1 MRDTDL
7 FRQILGLEPP
17 WSVTEVKLDDE
28 AGRIDVWVE
37 HRPGV
42 MWQCPICERELTCRD
57 HSEER
62 TWRHLDTC
70 QFQTHLRA
78 RMPRVDC
85 PEHGVMQVRV
95 PWAEARSRFTLLFE
109 RLAIDVLQ
117 QCATV
122 TGAGRLLRLSWDEAW
137 GIMRR
142 SVQRGLERKPIRV
155 VRHVGVDEKAFK
167 RGHRYVT
174 VVADLERSTVEYL
187 AEDRKIESLA
197 GYWATLTPE
206 QLAGVEA
213 VAMDMWMPYIQATI
227 QGLPDAGS
235 KIVFDRYHVMRMVN
249 DAVDKVRRQEQR
261 HLKAEGDG
269 ALTGT
274 KRLWLYAK
282 ENLPDGLRP
291 ALRDLIRMNL
301 KTGRAWAIKET
312 LRELWSYVRTG
323 WARRFFNGWYGWARR
338 SRLEPIR
345 KVAQTIKDHLENIL
359 TYCRHR
365 ITNAALEGI
374 NSRIQAVKAR
384 ARGYRNHENF
394 KTAIYFFCGGLDLY
408 PR

>member
-1 MRDTDL
+1 MRDTEL
-7 FRQILGLEPP
+7 FRQILGLERP
-17 WSVTEVKLDDE
+17 WSVQEVKLDDE
-28 AGRIDVWVE
+28 TSRIDIWVDHE
-37 HRPGV
+37 SGIT
-42 MWQCPICERELTCRD
+42 WSCPSCERELSCRD

-70 QFQTHLRA
+70 QFQTFLHA
-78 RMPRVDC
+78 RVPRVDC
-85 PEHGVMQVRV
+85 PEHGVTQVRV

-142 SVQRGLERKPIRV
+142 AVRRGQSRKAPRV
-155 VRHVGVDEKAFK
+155 IPYVGVDEKAFK
-167 RGHRYVT
+167 RGHRYLT
-174 VVADLERSTVEYL
+174 VVCDLERSTVEYL
-187 AEDRKIESLA
+187 AEDRKAESLA
-197 GYWATLTPE
+197 GYWAKLTPE
-206 QLAGVEA
+206 QLAGVKA
-213 VAMDMWMPYIQATI
+213 VAMDMWMPYVQATL
-227 QGLPDAGS
+227 QGLPDARS
-235 KIVFDRYHVMRMVN
+235 KIVFDRYHVMRLVN

-261 HLKAEGDG
+261 QLKAEGEG
-269 ALTGT
+269 VLTGT
-274 KRLWLYAK
+274 KRLWLYAE

-291 ALRDLIRMNL
+291 ALRDLIQMNL
-301 KTGRAWAIKET
+301 KTARAWAIKET
-312 LRELWSYVRTG
+312 LRDLWSYVRVG

-338 SRLEPIR
+338 SRLDAIR
-345 KVAQTIKDHLENIL
+345 RVAQTVKDHLDNIL

-384 ARGYRNHENF
+384 ARGYRNQENF